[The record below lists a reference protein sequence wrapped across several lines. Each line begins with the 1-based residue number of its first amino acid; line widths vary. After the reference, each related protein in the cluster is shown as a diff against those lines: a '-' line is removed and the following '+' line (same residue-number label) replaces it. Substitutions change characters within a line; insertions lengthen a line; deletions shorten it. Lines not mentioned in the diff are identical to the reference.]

1 MIPWSGIGE
10 VSSTS
15 EDSGKFRF
23 SLNLLRGFD
32 ADGGH
37 LETKGLSPTGEVIRV
52 PLHRHRVS
60 LDFLRFQLDIMYRH
74 AVDWDIAL
82 NLPYDIK
89 NQDAFTDEI
98 VPVTLEER
106 GAILRNQNIHH
117 RNEVYRSFADA
128 RLLVSHRFANLLHDD
143 DLLVVSVG
151 TSIPIGATE
160 TDPFKLGDAGQTHLH
175 IQFGTGTFDPT
186 AALHYE
192 TLLSST
198 LSVNTSVHGRFPFYE
213 NSKTYRGPVDV
224 TETLGIRYQVKDWL
238 ALHANHLGIFQS
250 YAYWDGRRDIN
261 FGLIFNAV
269 QVGVAPDPVFG
280 FPIRLN
286 VVFPIQRR
294 VLSDK
299 GDAFEVGPTIS
310 MTLSYLL

>member
-10 VSSTS
+10 VNSTS

-128 RLLVSHRFANLLHDD
+128 RLLVSHRFANLLRDD

-175 IQFGTGTFDPT
+175 ISLAP
-186 AALHYE
+186 AHL
-192 TLLSST
+192 
-198 LSVNTSVHGRFPFYE
+198 
-213 NSKTYRGPVDV
+213 
-224 TETLGIRYQVKDWL
+224 IRWRRCTMKRCCL
-238 ALHANHLGIFQS
+238 AHFQS
-250 YAYWDGRRDIN
+250 TRLYM
-261 FGLIFNAV
+261 
-269 QVGVAPDPVFG
+269 VGSHSTKTAK
-280 FPIRLN
+280 PI
-286 VVFPIQRR
+286 
-294 VLSDK
+294 
-299 GDAFEVGPTIS
+299 VGPWMS
-310 MTLSYLL
+310 LKP